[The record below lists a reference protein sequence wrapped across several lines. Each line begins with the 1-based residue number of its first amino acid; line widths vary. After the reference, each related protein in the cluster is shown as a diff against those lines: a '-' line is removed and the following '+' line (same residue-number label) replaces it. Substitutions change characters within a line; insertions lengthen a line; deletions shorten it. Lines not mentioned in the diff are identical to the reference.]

1 MVRLKRIY
9 DEPEPEDGLRVLVDR
24 LWPRGL
30 SREQAQLD
38 RWEKELAPS
47 DELRRWFAHDPEK
60 WPEFRRRFRQELQDQ
75 RPLLLKLAQE
85 AASGKLTLLYA
96 AKDEQHNNAVALK
109 EMLEDWARSEAA
121 QKAQP

>member
-1 MVRLKRIY
+1 MVRLKRVY

-75 RPLLLKLAQE
+75 RPLLLHLAQE

-96 AKDEQHNNAVALK
+96 AKDEQHNNAVVLK
-109 EMLEDWARSEAA
+109 EMLEGLGEE
-121 QKAQP
+121 

>member
-1 MVRLKRIY
+1 MVRLKRVY

-75 RPLLLKLAQE
+75 RPLLLQLAQE

-109 EMLEDWARSEAA
+109 EMLEGLGKE
-121 QKAQP
+121 